1 MGLFSFFKNSGDKTI
16 DNSAD
21 NAVNAKKLMTKV
33 QDYGFEVTDLDVEVA
48 GDTAKVWGVAADQ
61 ATREKVL
68 LALGNTQGIAN
79 VEDKMTT
86 AVPQPE
92 AKFHTVQSGES
103 LSLIAKKYYGNPMK
117 YTVIFEANKPLL
129 TNPDKIYPGQSLRI
143 PELDK

>member
-1 MGLFSFFKNSGDKTI
+1 MGLFSFFKNSGEKTI
-16 DNSAD
+16 KTTAD
-21 NAVNAKKLMTKV
+21 NATNARALMTKV
-33 QDYGFEVTDLDVEVA
+33 KDYGLEVTDLDVEVM
-48 GDTAKVWGVAADQ
+48 GDTVKVWGVAADQ

-68 LALGNTQGIAN
+68 LTLGNTQGIAN

-103 LSLIAKKYYGNPMK
+103 LSKIAKQYYGNPMK

-129 TNPDKIYPGQSLRI
+129 KDPDKIYPGQSLRI

>member
-1 MGLFSFFKNSGDKTI
+1 MGLFSFFKNSGEKTI

-33 QDYGFEVTDLDVEVA
+33 QDYGFDVTDLDVEVA
-48 GDTAKVWGVAADQ
+48 GDTVKVWGVAADQ

-68 LALGNTQGIAN
+68 LTLGNTQGIAN

-117 YTVIFEANKPLL
+117 YTAIFEANKPLL

-143 PELDK
+143 PELD

>member
-1 MGLFSFFKNSGDKTI
+1 MGLFSFFKNSGEKTI

-33 QDYGFEVTDLDVEVA
+33 QDYGFDVTDLDVEVA
-48 GDTAKVWGVAADQ
+48 GDTVKVWGVAADQ

-68 LALGNTQGIAN
+68 LTLGNTQGIAN

-86 AVPQPE
+86 ALPQPE

-117 YTVIFEANKPLL
+117 YTAIFEANKPLL

-143 PELDK
+143 PELD

>member
-1 MGLFSFFKNSGDKTI
+1 MGLFSFFKNSGEKTI

-21 NAVNAKKLMTKV
+21 NTANAKKLMTKV
-33 QDYGFEVTDLDVEVA
+33 QDYGFKVTDLDVEVA